1 MIHQIFLGQIIT
13 SLSPSIS
20 SENVKKVES
29 DNIFTQLL
37 ESSNDGPVL
46 LGDLPQ
52 ILKTS
57 NLTNVEELDKSSGN
71 PGRKIDFDGL
81 TSLSNNVQEAE
92 LDQNISL
99 NNIVVGDTEQ
109 KG

>member
-1 MIHQIFLGQIIT
+1 M
-13 SLSPSIS
+13 
-20 SENVKKVES
+20 KKVES

-57 NLTNVEELDKSSGN
+57 NLTDVDELDKSSGN
-71 PGRKIDFDGL
+71 FGRKIDFDGL
-81 TSLSNNVQEAE
+81 TSITSRSNNEAE

-99 NNIVVGDTEQ
+99 NNIVVGDVEQ